1 MMVGE
6 IVTVAVEGSEV
17 VKVGEIVTVAVEG
30 SEVVKEV
37 DKRIAAMKKK
47 FINMIFETTFERI

>member
-1 MMVGE
+1 MMVGD

-37 DKRIAAMKKK
+37 DTRIAATKKK
-47 FINMIFETTFERI
+47 IINMIFEFTVERI

>member
-6 IVTVAVEGSEV
+6 IVA
-17 VKVGEIVTVAVEG
+17 VAVEG

-37 DKRIAAMKKK
+37 DRDTRIAATIRK
-47 FINMIFETTFERI
+47 INKIFEFAVERI

>member
-1 MMVGE
+1 MVGE

-47 FINMIFETTFERI
+47 IINKIFEITFERI